1 MQNRTKRKRDFG
13 GDIFSAVQNGATT
26 FSIMTFSIM
35 TLSIKVIG
43 GHPAKTAFSINVT
56 IYSLLC

>member
-1 MQNRTKRKRDFG
+1 MQNRTTRKRDFG

-35 TLSIKVIG
+35 TFSIMTFSIMTLSIKVIG
-43 GHPAKTAFSINVT
+43 GTQQKQHLA
-56 IYSLLC
+56 